1 MSLEQ
6 ASYLSQVVAAIAV
19 LASLIFV
26 GLQIRQNTRSQRVV
40 AVDSLAAAIAAINV
54 PAIESPAL
62 GAALSKALQDWGSAS
77 REQRIIAHY
86 FLFSYFKLGENAWY
100 QRKTRV
106 LDTSQWIGWETMLR
120 AFYHSEGVKTGWW
133 PRRRHA
139 YSPEFQAY
147 LTGLPLPPADIGSL
161 NDLFDNVPPKTK
173 AKDSDGSSPA

>member
-6 ASYLSQVVAAIAV
+6 ASYLSQVIAAIAV
-19 LASLIFV
+19 LASLVFV

-62 GAALSKALQDWGSAS
+62 GEALAKALQDWGAAS

-86 FLFSYFKLGENAWY
+86 FLFSYFKLAENAWY
-100 QRKTRV
+100 QQKTKV
-106 LDTSQWIGWETMLR
+106 LDSNQWLGWETMLR
-120 AFYHSEGVKTGWW
+120 AFYHSEGVKRGWW

-139 YSPEFQAY
+139 YSPAFQAY
-147 LTGLPLPPADIGSL
+147 LAATPLPPADIGAL
-161 NDLFDNVPPKTK
+161 NDIFDNTPPNTT
-173 AKDSDGSSPA
+173 S